1 MGGYHILAL
10 TFLIP
15 ACLHLSKLQISFDDY
30 YKKTLILVLV
40 VVTIFI
46 SRNAQRLINEN
57 KLYRYNILEN
67 LNYKF
72 IGGDKNYYFRYNN
85 HIKENEENL
94 PKKLFWKRNINFK
107 QQISY
112 ERSLLL
118 VTMFNKVG
126 TYRSTINSAISLAN
140 YSKNQYS
147 VKIINSMW

>member
-1 MGGYHILAL
+1 MVEWFFKHPALRYGGYHILAL

-72 IGGDKNYYFRYNN
+72 IGGDKNFYFRYNK
-85 HIKENEENL
+85 HIKE
-94 PKKLFWKRNINFK
+94 KRGKIYQKNYFGKEIL
-107 QQISY
+107 ILS
-112 ERSLLL
+112 
-118 VTMFNKVG
+118 NK
-126 TYRSTINSAISLAN
+126 
-140 YSKNQYS
+140 
-147 VKIINSMW
+147 